1 MKDRLEE
8 KLKQA
13 IERKDEF
20 SASILIT
27 RLENLGYSVL
37 TLPEW
42 ETLQEKTHKE
52 KYGFCS
58 DDIPF

>member
-1 MKDRLEE
+1 MKDHLEQ

-27 RLENLGYSVL
+27 RLENLGYKIVL
-37 TLPEW
+37 DR
-42 ETLQEKTHKE
+42 EK
-52 KYGFCS
+52 
-58 DDIPF
+58 